1 MESATVTRCAPPRAC
16 RFVSR
21 MLATATTWLAVASAS
36 GPSLASLGD
45 PALGHRGEPVP
56 SAAVPSAAV
65 PSTAVPSTAVPSTAV
80 PVPGPGEPPAAS
92 TLDPAARDR
101 DAVPAA
107 DTPQLSARDCR
118 EGADFIRNA
127 ALSRDAGMRA
137 EAFLARLEEDL
148 VVVMAMRP
156 AVRWFVYSEREA
168 DLLRVAVA
176 SVFRR
181 PNDPQRHASTFLA
194 GCETLRA
201 STAPAMRA
209 TAWPMP

>member
-1 MESATVTRCAPPRAC
+1 MESATVMRCAPPRAR

-21 MLATATTWLAVASAS
+21 LLAAGTTWSAIAIAIATAS

-45 PALGHRGEPVP
+45 PALGHRAEP
-56 SAAVPSAAV
+56 V
-65 PSTAVPSTAVPSTAV
+65 PSTAVPSTALPA
-80 PVPGPGEPPAAS
+80 PGPGEPPAAS
-92 TLDPAARDR
+92 TLDPAALDPAARHR
-101 DAVPAA
+101 DADPAA

-176 SVFRR
+176 SVFGR
-181 PNDPQRHASTFLA
+181 PSDPQRHASTFLA

-201 STAPAMRA
+201 SNAPAMRA

>member
-1 MESATVTRCAPPRAC
+1 MESATVTRCAPPRAR

-21 MLATATTWLAVASAS
+21 VLAAATTWLAIASAS

-45 PALGHRGEPVP
+45 PALGHRAAPVP
-56 SAAVPSAAV
+56 SV
-65 PSTAVPSTAVPSTAV
+65 AVPSTAVPSTAV

-101 DAVPAA
+101 DAAPAA

-176 SVFRR
+176 SVFAR
-181 PNDPQRHASTFLA
+181 PSDPQRHASTFLA

-201 STAPAMRA
+201 SSAPAMRA